1 MEMKNRIR
9 FAAAII
15 AACVVAPFAAL
26 AQPYPSKPIK
36 MIVAYGPGSGA
47 DIVGRILA
55 EQLTKQ
61 MGQTVVVENRDGAGG
76 SIGTTLAAKSPND
89 GYTILMAPTT
99 LTVSPALQATPAYD
113 PIRDFT
119 PITRVAIQP
128 MSIVTSLD
136 APYNNLRELLAYAK
150 ANPGK
155 LSYGTSGKGSPSHL
169 EMEMINSLMG
179 TKMQDVPYKSFGSA
193 ISDTISGQVSF
204 YFPTF
209 PAALPHIKGGKV
221 KALAVGS
228 TERAP
233 QAPNI
238 PTIAEEL
245 GKPGYEV
252 SVWYG
257 VVAPAGVPAEVV
269 KRLHTEIA
277 KALELPEVREKIS
290 NTGAVVS
297 TAPPEKFAAQ
307 VRDETAK
314 WGKMVRDLDLKATQ

>member
-1 MEMKNRIR
+1 MKSM
-9 FAAAII
+9 FTKLLSA
-15 AACVVAPFAAL
+15 AAL
-26 AQPYPSKPIK
+26 AALVPLAAQAQAYPAKPIK

-61 MGQTVVVENRDGAGG
+61 MGQPVVVENQAGAGG
-76 SIGTTLAAKSPND
+76 SIGTTMAAKSPSD

-99 LTVSPALQATPAYD
+99 LTVSPALQAAPTYD
-113 PIRDFT
+113 PVKDFT
-119 PITRVAIQP
+119 PVTRVAIQP
-128 MSIVTSLD
+128 MTIVTSAD
-136 APYNNLRELLAYAK
+136 APYNSLKDLIAYAR

-169 EMEMINSLMG
+169 EMEMINSMLG
-179 TKMQDVPYKSFGSA
+179 LKMQDVPYKSFGSA

-233 QAPNI
+233 QAPQI

-257 VVAPAGVPAEVV
+257 IVAPAGVPPDVV
-269 KRLHTEIA
+269 QRLHGEIA
-277 KALELPEVREKIS
+277 RALELPAVRDKIAA
-290 NTGAVVS
+290 TGAIVS
-297 TAPPEKFAAQ
+297 VAPPERFAQQ
-307 VRDETAK
+307 VRDETGK
-314 WGKMVRDLDLKATQ
+314 WGKMVRELDLKATQ

>member
-1 MEMKNRIR
+1 MMSMSKK
-9 FAAAII
+9 I
-15 AACVVAPFAAL
+15 AAAL
-26 AQPYPSKPIK
+26 ALAAIAPLVAHAQAWPTRQPIK

-55 EQLTKQ
+55 EQLSKQ
-61 MGQTVVVENRDGAGG
+61 LGQSVVVENRDGAGG
-76 SIGTTLAAKSPND
+76 SIGTTMAAKSPAD

-99 LTVSPALQATPAYD
+99 LTVSPALQANPTYD
-113 PIRDFT
+113 PVKDFT
-119 PITRVAIQP
+119 PVTRVAVQP

-136 APYNNLRELLAYAK
+136 APYNSLKEMIAYAK

-169 EMEMINSLMG
+169 EMEMINSMLG
-179 TKMQDVPYKSFGSA
+179 LKMQDVPYKSFGSA

-221 KALAVGS
+221 KPLAVGS

-233 QAPNI
+233 QAPQI

-257 VVAPAGVPAEVV
+257 VVAPAGVPQDVV
-269 KRLHTEIA
+269 QRLHGEIV
-277 KALELPEVREKIS
+277 KALDLPAVREKIS

-297 TAPPEKFAAQ
+297 VAPPDKFAQQ

-314 WGKMVRDLDLKATQ
+314 WGKMVRELNLKATQ

>member
-1 MEMKNRIR
+1 MRNRIR
-9 FAAAII
+9 II
-15 AACVVAPFAAL
+15 AALVAAGIAFPLTTFA
-26 AQPYPSKPIK
+26 QQYPSKPIK

-55 EQLTKQ
+55 EQLSKQ
-61 MGQTVVVENRDGAGG
+61 MGQAVVVENRDGAGG

-113 PIRDFT
+113 PVKDFT
-119 PITRVAIQP
+119 PVTRVAIQP
-128 MSIVTSLD
+128 MTIVTSLD
-136 APYNNLRELLAYAK
+136 APYNNLKELMAYAK

-169 EMEMINSLMG
+169 EMEMINSLQG

-228 TERAP
+228 PQRAP
-233 QAPNI
+233 QAPEI

-257 VVAPAGVPAEVV
+257 VVAPAGVSPEIVA
-269 KRLHTEIA
+269 RLHSEIV
-277 KALELPEVREKIS
+277 KALELPAVRDKIA
-290 NTGAVVS
+290 NTGAIVS
-297 TAPPEKFAAQ
+297 MAPPAQFAAQ
-307 VRDETAK
+307 VRDETEK
-314 WGKMVRDLDLKATQ
+314 WGKMVRSLDLKATQ

>member
-1 MEMKNRIR
+1 MRNRIR
-9 FAAAII
+9 IAIA
-15 AACVVAPFAAL
+15 AACVLAATVAG
-26 AQPYPSKPIK
+26 AQGYPTKPIK
-36 MIVAYGPGSGA
+36 MVVAYGPGSGA

-55 EQLTKQ
+55 ERLTQQ
-61 MGQTVVVENRDGAGG
+61 MGQTIVVENIAGAGG
-76 SIGTTLAAKSPND
+76 AIGTNMVAKAAPD

-99 LTVSPALQATPAYD
+99 ITVSPALQATPSYD
-113 PIRDFT
+113 PVRNFT
-119 PITRVAIQP
+119 GVTRVAIQP
-128 MSIVTSLD
+128 MTIVTAANS
-136 APYNNLRELLAYAK
+136 PFNNMREMMAYAK

-169 EMEMINSLMG
+169 EMELIKSMRGLDI
-179 TKMQDVPYKSFGSA
+179 QDVPYKSFGSA
-193 ISDTISGQVSF
+193 ISDTISGQVSY

-233 QAPNI
+233 QAPEI

-245 GKPGYEV
+245 GVPGYEV

-257 VVAPAGVPAEVV
+257 IVAPAGTPAEIVN
-269 KRLHTEIA
+269 RLNAEIA
-277 KALELPEVREKIS
+277 KALEVPAVRERIL

-297 TAPPEKFAAQ
+297 YAPPDKFNEQ
-307 VRDETAK
+307 IRNETAK
-314 WGKMVRDLDLKATQ
+314 WTKLVKDLKLEATQ

>member
-1 MEMKNRIR
+1 MLKFLRAA
-9 FAAAII
+9 FAVV
-15 AACVVAPFAAL
+15 AACAL
-26 AQPYPSKPIK
+26 LPLDVTAQAYPSKPIK

-55 EQLTKQ
+55 ERLTQQ
-61 MGQTVVVENRDGAGG
+61 MGVAVLVENRDGAGG
-76 SIGTTLAAKSPND
+76 SIGSTQAAKSAAD

-99 LTVSPALQATPAYD
+99 LTVSPALQATPTYD
-113 PIRDFT
+113 PVKDFT
-119 PITRVAIQP
+119 PVTRVAIQA
-128 MSIVTSLD
+128 MTIVTSLD
-136 APYNNLRELLAYAK
+136 APYSNLKELMAYAK

-169 EMEMINSLMG
+169 EMEMIKQLKGLQME
-179 TKMQDVPYKSFGSA
+179 DVPYKSFGSA

-228 TERAP
+228 AERVP
-233 QAPNI
+233 QAPQI

-245 GKPGYEV
+245 GIPGYEV

-257 VVAPAGVPAEVV
+257 VVAPVGVSREIVN
-269 KRLHTEIA
+269 RLHAEIA
-277 KALELPEVREKIS
+277 KALQDPAVREKIS

-297 TAPPEKFAAQ
+297 MAPPDQFAAQ
-307 VRDETAK
+307 IRSETAK
-314 WGKMVRDLDLKATQ
+314 WGKLVKELNLKATQ